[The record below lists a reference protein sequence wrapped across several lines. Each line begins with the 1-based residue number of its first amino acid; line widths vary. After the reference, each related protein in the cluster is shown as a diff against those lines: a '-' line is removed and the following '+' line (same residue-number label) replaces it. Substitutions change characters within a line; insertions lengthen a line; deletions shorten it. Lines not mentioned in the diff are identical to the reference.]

1 LNFPCCSLRYLQK
14 QLDLCLVCSKCSVR
28 DNETTYQ
35 CREVEHKCMHEILLA
50 RDKSK
55 KSKAWRKVGRR
66 PGFPNP
72 ARYEVCRYYVVG
84 AGCHRHKNHCTFAW
98 SREEAA
104 VWNFERQHQLE
115 RRVLK
120 ALVLSAQATGC
131 PGGPLSLGAPSTA
144 GEILSEFGGQFQEIC
159 WLCFCQSP
167 PRISLE
173 GLARVCEVHWTWKA
187 LLVHV
192 VADSSLKKQYVP
204 IRPCP
209 ELLPRLDYC
218 RFVSRNAPCKHGLQR
233 CCYAHSEVEMA
244 VWEAERRHELARA
257 DLLLAA
263 APGGKSSECLSQLC
277 PPPQAQFYCR
287 VCLVTFSSQESFEN
301 HCSSAEHAYMLS
313 ADALVQWTHRPDGL
327 GEHCTQAHSTAELE
341 EWIQRVKVARKNKK
355 SAKEDGLLAYQDRLI
370 AEYQE
375 SCNEVF
381 VLSEQVDGVTVT
393 CKQPL
398 RLQSENRKT
407 KYKWSFK
414 VHSQLPLCHVALLKR
429 DPGATF
435 FLAGDG
441 LPRGL
446 TYLRGERFPVA
457 SPSTRA
463 VEVCM
468 ECCTFGVYDQWV
480 VFDFG
485 TRPVLVR
492 KIQAKIGCRETPRHV
507 PALPG
512 ASCLVDFERWHSGNR
527 VIVPC
532 VQRTGDSLDLLAK
545 YKAPALSLG
554 FQPGGAAPVPITR
567 LNYRER
573 MHDFL
578 FREEE
583 AEQNLITK
591 LNLQVTITPSPML
604 QTLSRGMQF
613 ALPGDLYAEVPTP
626 FALTPD
632 TNEGYLLNRS
642 VTTAFLAP
650 VPPTDNRVFE
660 VKVEKKVTTE
670 KSLWL
675 SIPQRCCQELGLRAG
690 VSRLVQIQFQ
700 IDQLQFRHWH
710 HAVDCLLDERL
721 VLPDVATC
729 SIPHSP
735 RPHLFGNAKQKLA
748 VSFIT
753 GQATG
758 PRQVPP
764 LLIYGPFGTG
774 KTFTLAMATLE
785 ILQQPNTRVLIC
797 THTNS
802 AADIYIR
809 EYFHEYVVSG
819 HPGAVPLCIK
829 YMERPVGT
837 TDPITQMYCC
847 LAKDQ
852 SVFRHPTP
860 AEIDRHRIIITTSML
875 SRDLRVPP
883 GYFTHILIDE
893 AAQMLECEALIPL
906 SYATLETRV
915 VLAGDHMQITPKL
928 FCLGGEQSADH
939 TLLNRLFQYYQ
950 KEKHEVAKKSR
961 IIFNENYRSTA
972 GIIEFVSQHFYV
984 GKGNA
989 IQASGNIPAH
999 PEIYPLMF
1007 CHVSGCTER
1016 HMSSTSW
1023 YNTSEITQVIEKVKE
1038 MCQKWPDEWGPREPK
1053 SICVVSYGIQVQVIR
1068 QELRK
1073 QQLGEVMVENYEN
1086 LPGREFRV
1094 IIIST
1099 VHTKESLLGCASRNL
1114 EFFNE
1119 ARVLNTVMT
1128 RAQSQVVAV
1137 GDAVALCS
1145 YGQCSKL
1152 WKRFIQECIEKRS
1165 VSPETLTLAQI
1176 KQVVSDK
1183 ESWARRGARQV
1194 EDEDEEEEDSDTD
1207 SWASEADLNA
1217 GDPILQELL
1226 DESKNAL
1233 VTVSEE
1239 GLLNVR
1245 AAAPAAPSAGTEYI
1259 SYPART
1265 MQEYLH
1271 MHPNLYKRCEL
1282 VKEGFDKAVAFTLD
1296 DSPPLSIQI
1305 KGRVNC
1311 GMAFTGDEVLV
1322 WLQAGGG
1329 AARPQGKVVGVLKEA
1344 ERERVFACM
1353 MDEFDP
1359 RVMIPIDPSVTKIY
1373 VPGLRGKPKVVPIRR
1388 RVRDTYQVVSCE
1400 RITQEMRR
1408 SRLFCVQVISWRE
1421 GFYYPLGIITEIL
1434 PMAFTLEEGLKILS
1448 LEYNLPKQY
1457 PSPVTKEL
1465 AKCASLQPNLS
1476 KGKVRDCR
1484 GYLTFT
1490 VDPQGSRDLDDA
1502 ISVQDLGD
1510 HYEIGIH
1517 IADVAAVVHKDSALD
1532 KEARK
1537 RGATYYTPGKQPL
1550 GMLPPRLSQDLCSLL
1565 PQKDRRVI
1573 SLFVTIE
1580 KAGDQVMKGVFAAS
1594 TIRSDRQLTYEEA
1607 EGIIRSRRRGE
1618 AMPLCFDTVEDCVAV
1633 AYRFSR
1639 VHRKF
1644 RLQEDCYYDQL
1655 DEDCS
1660 LGQQGSHRMV
1670 QEFMIMFNSFVAE
1683 LLTSKADTKS
1693 VAPLRCQ
1700 LEPNPQQMAHM
1711 KSKYGH
1717 MIPLSLHLSH
1727 HLGRLPA
1734 ARAPAQA
1741 AEFSL
1746 LTPLWQHLQS
1756 AARARD
1762 FPTMLDLI
1770 ATDDIHPCMAP
1781 VVLEFRKLLSRS
1793 YFSRSNSTAQSKA
1806 GHYSLHVDSYTW
1818 ASSPIRRY
1826 LDLVV
1831 QRQLHAVLFKEP
1843 VLYSADD
1850 IEFLCHDFNR
1860 KNLQAQAY
1868 EKRAHSLQMA
1878 TQLRSQVLQKV
1889 AFVVSVEAASRHFR
1903 ALFPLNKDSLPDPQ
1917 LLNYRSLQLAE
1928 QPTFFPEQGSVR
1940 LTWRRRMYSVA
1951 TSKNRSLQPGP
1962 LRAQDVTLFSA
1973 RAWQDVLTA
1982 VQEEDFD
1989 RVTALL
1995 QEAQGWPLR
2004 PVGRV
2009 GWSKCSHYM
2018 ELGVELSAG
2027 NVLRLQLTTHVHR
2040 GFLVP
2045 FVQLWSVAPGFDVC
2059 LEHTEKPIDCFS
2071 AYATQASKD
2080 SYASPEDY
2088 ARVWQPLSA
2097 MESASCAVAENDSI
2111 ILHDVKITWAQKRTC
2126 RGQRQGSFCLP
2137 YDFLKECAIEVDFS
2151 NCYLCVRLA
2160 GLQLGGLPRPEDALS
2175 QRLQDLRLSGETAAD
2190 GKLVIDPATYTW
2202 VAHGLTE
2209 DSSAD
2214 GKSDR
2219 KGQETVNFYV
2229 HFLSMDEV
2237 SAEISQDN
2245 ARFTVELIPKML
2257 PDVRK
2262 EMAIGKLKYSSD
2274 LAKSIAL
2281 GHETP
2286 ERGRHRPPQDLSV
2299 QGKDIVWGF
2308 SPCLCWP
2315 SAAGWD
2321 GCLESRC
2328 EVFFVFNVP
2337 VINSKLLVQ
2346 KTFDLPGSCRKLNQS
2361 QNSAIQAALRK
2372 SFTLIQGPP
2381 GTGKTVVGTHIV
2393 YWFHKLNQETL
2404 EKEAPLKDE
2413 EKSRKCILYCG
2424 PSNKSVDVVAEMLL
2438 KMRPDPKPL
2447 RVYGE
2452 AVESMDY
2459 PYPGSTRLFSR
2470 KALRDTKSK
2479 PELRHIT
2486 LHHRIREPPNPQAS
2500 KIREFDVRFRK
2511 GEQVTDEELR
2521 RYKGLLSSGRTYELK
2536 SHDVILCTCSAASA
2550 SSLVEVLNVRQIL
2563 IDECA
2568 MSTEPETLIPL
2579 VSYKR
2584 ADKVVLLGDHKQL
2597 RPVVNNDFCKTLGLE
2612 TSLFERYQSQAL
2624 MLDTQYRMHADICKF
2639 PSQEFYK
2646 GRLKTCPTL
2655 HRQPSILFHRNKAC
2669 CPVIFG
2675 HIEGKEQSLMVST
2688 EEGNENSRANL
2699 EEVEQA
2705 VRIAKQLTLDGSI
2718 KPQSIAVLSPYNAQ
2732 VSEINKRLTRE
2743 GIRDITVCSIMK
2755 SQGSE
2760 WKYVILSTVRSRSQS
2775 EIERKPTKSWQKKF
2789 LGFVT
2794 DPNQVNVGLT
2804 RAQEGLCIIGEYGL
2818 GPITQKCQ
2826 KVGRFM
2832 ADVRGSSPAEVCSC
2846 RTAGV
2851 AKGCWVSSPAPGSSC
2866 TAPEAEGYCHGDI
2879 SISTTPC
2886 HFFKAVCGLLA
2897 AQW

>member
-1 LNFPCCSLRYLQK
+1 
-14 QLDLCLVCSKCSVR
+14 
-28 DNETTYQ
+28 
-35 CREVEHKCMHEILLA
+35 M
-50 RDKSK
+50 
-55 KSKAWRKVGRR
+55 
-66 PGFPNP
+66 
-72 ARYEVCRYYVVG
+72 
-84 AGCHRHKNHCTFAW
+84 
-98 SREEAA
+98 
-104 VWNFERQHQLE
+104 
-115 RRVLK
+115 
-120 ALVLSAQATGC
+120 
-131 PGGPLSLGAPSTA
+131 
-144 GEILSEFGGQFQEIC
+144 
-159 WLCFCQSP
+159 SP
-167 PRISLE
+167 P
-173 GLARVCEVHWTWKA
+173 
-187 LLVHV
+187 
-192 VADSSLKKQYVP
+192 
-204 IRPCP
+204 
-209 ELLPRLDYC
+209 
-218 RFVSRNAPCKHGLQR
+218 
-233 CCYAHSEVEMA
+233 
-244 VWEAERRHELARA
+244 
-257 DLLLAA
+257 
-263 APGGKSSECLSQLC
+263 
-277 PPPQAQFYCR
+277 
-287 VCLVTFSSQESFEN
+287 
-301 HCSSAEHAYMLS
+301 
-313 ADALVQWTHRPDGL
+313 
-327 GEHCTQAHSTAELE
+327 
-341 EWIQRVKVARKNKK
+341 
-355 SAKEDGLLAYQDRLI
+355 
-370 AEYQE
+370 
-375 SCNEVF
+375 
-381 VLSEQVDGVTVT
+381 T
-393 CKQPL
+393 C
-398 RLQSENRKT
+398 
-407 KYKWSFK
+407 
-414 VHSQLPLCHVALLKR
+414 H
-429 DPGATF
+429 
-435 FLAGDG
+435 
-441 LPRGL
+441 
-446 TYLRGERFPVA
+446 
-457 SPSTRA
+457 
-463 VEVCM
+463 
-468 ECCTFGVYDQWV
+468 
-480 VFDFG
+480 
-485 TRPVLVR
+485 
-492 KIQAKIGCRETPRHV
+492 
-507 PALPG
+507 G
-512 ASCLVDFERWHSGNR
+512 ASC
-527 VIVPC
+527 
-532 VQRTGDSLDLLAK
+532 
-545 YKAPALSLG
+545 
-554 FQPGGAAPVPITR
+554 
-567 LNYRER
+567 
-573 MHDFL
+573 
-578 FREEE
+578 
-583 AEQNLITK
+583 
-591 LNLQVTITPSPML
+591 
-604 QTLSRGMQF
+604 
-613 ALPGDLYAEVPTP
+613 
-626 FALTPD
+626 
-632 TNEGYLLNRS
+632 
-642 VTTAFLAP
+642 
-650 VPPTDNRVFE
+650 
-660 VKVEKKVTTE
+660 
-670 KSLWL
+670 
-675 SIPQRCCQELGLRAG
+675 
-690 VSRLVQIQFQ
+690 
-700 IDQLQFRHWH
+700 
-710 HAVDCLLDERL
+710 
-721 VLPDVATC
+721 
-729 SIPHSP
+729 
-735 RPHLFGNAKQKLA
+735 
-748 VSFIT
+748 
-753 GQATG
+753 
-758 PRQVPP
+758 
-764 LLIYGPFGTG
+764 
-774 KTFTLAMATLE
+774 
-785 ILQQPNTRVLIC
+785 
-797 THTNS
+797 

-2151 NCYLCVRLA
+2151 NCYLCVRL
-2160 GLQLGGLPRPEDALS
+2160 D
-2175 QRLQDLRLSGETAAD
+2175 TAAD

-2286 ERGRHRPPQDLSV
+2286 ER
-2299 QGKDIVWGF
+2299 
-2308 SPCLCWP
+2308 
-2315 SAAGWD
+2315 
-2321 GCLESRC
+2321 
-2328 EVFFVFNVP
+2328 

-2699 EEVEQA
+2699 EEVEQ

-2804 RAQEGLCIIGEYGL
+2804 RAQEGLCIIGNRYLLECNPMWRRLLEHCRQQACYTSAQG
-2818 GPITQKCQ
+2818 IYVQKKSALHQ
-2826 KVGRFM
+2826 
-2832 ADVRGSSPAEVCSC
+2832 
-2846 RTAGV
+2846 
-2851 AKGCWVSSPAPGSSC
+2851 
-2866 TAPEAEGYCHGDI
+2866 
-2879 SISTTPC
+2879 
-2886 HFFKAVCGLLA
+2886 
-2897 AQW
+2897 